1 MDKKRLYSG
10 YGLAAVS
17 AMTFSAKGVL
27 AKILYGYGVDPVTL
41 LALRFLMALPFFWI
55 MVLAYPSKERT
66 SIRDIAALVISG
78 LVGLYAAALADFYG
92 LLYIDASL
100 ERVVL
105 YTYPAIVIVLSALF
119 FKERLDGVKILALAI
134 TYAGLGL
141 ALKLYAGVM
150 EGALAGAGLILFSA
164 LVYSFSYI
172 ITQVLSVR
180 VSGVKIS
187 AYTVTAATA
196 AFAATWHGGRMP
208 AGKNAWLILG
218 VLAVFSTFIPT
229 LTLALSI
236 RMIGASRAATVS
248 FIGPLSTAL
257 LAYLILGETMEPVQI
272 TGMVLVIAGVLII
285 SSRGTG
291 RIKAE

>member
-1 MDKKRLYSG
+1 MDRKREYLG

-17 AMTFSAKGVL
+17 AVTFSAKGVL
-27 AKILYGYGVDPVTL
+27 AKVLYGYGVDPVTL
-41 LALRFLMALPFFWI
+41 LALRFLMALPFFWV

-66 SIRDIAALVISG
+66 SIRDVAMLVLSG

-105 YTYPAIVIVLSALF
+105 YTYPAIVIVLSSMF
-119 FKERLDGVKILALAI
+119 FKERLDGVKIFALAL
-134 TYAGLGL
+134 TYAGLAL
-141 ALKLYAGVM
+141 ALKLYSGVM
-150 EGALAGAGLILFSA
+150 EGTFIGAGLVLFSA

-172 ITQVLSVR
+172 ITQLLGVR

-196 AFAATWHGGRMP
+196 AFAATWHGSRLP
-208 AGKNAWLILG
+208 AGANAWLILG
-218 VLAVFSTFIPT
+218 VIAVFSTFIPT
-229 LTLALSI
+229 LAIALSI
-236 RMIGASRAATVS
+236 RMIGAGRAATVG

-257 LAYLILGETMEPVQI
+257 LAYLTLGETMDTLQI
-272 TGMVLVIAGVLII
+272 TGMVIVMAGVLII
-285 SSRGTG
+285 SSRSTG
-291 RIKAE
+291 KIKT